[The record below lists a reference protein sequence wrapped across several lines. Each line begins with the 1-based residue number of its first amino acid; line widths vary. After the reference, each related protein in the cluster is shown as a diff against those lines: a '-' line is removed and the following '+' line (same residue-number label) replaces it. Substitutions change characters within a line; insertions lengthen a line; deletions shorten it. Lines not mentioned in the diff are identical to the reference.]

1 MLWRDTVDLITTVQT
16 QNSFGEYVDGTLSK
30 RTVFANKKSIRQSEF
45 YQAHAQGIRPEV
57 MFVVRSI
64 DYDNETRLEYNSQ
77 VYFIVRTYSKNDE
90 IVELICSRHPM
101 G

>member
-1 MLWRDTVDLITTVQT
+1 MLWRDTLDLVTTTQT
-16 QNSFGEYVDGTLSK
+16 QNSFGEYVDGTPTK

-57 MFVVRSI
+57 MFEVRVI
-64 DYDNETRLEYNSQ
+64 DYADETRLEYDSK
-77 VYFIVRTYSKNDE
+77 VYYIVRTYSKNDE
-90 IVELICSRHPM
+90 TVELICSRHPM